1 MRLLELLKG
10 PEGKTLEFKRDLSSP
25 EGILKCMVAFAN
37 TAGGMIIIG
46 VEDGSRHVRGVQDVL
61 AAEEK
66 LANLI
71 SDSIRPRLI
80 PEIEVIP
87 WRRLNVLACAGV
99 PEQLTSALPGAA
111 GSRRWRL
118 DSCRL
123 HQSKG

>member
-1 MRLLELLKG
+1 MRFRVKCGVVRLEELLKG
-10 PEGKTLEFKRDLSSP
+10 QEGKTLEFKRDLSLP

-37 TAGGMIIIG
+37 TAGGIIIIG

-87 WRRLNVLACAGV
+87 WRRLNVLAV
-99 PEQLTSALPGAA
+99 QVS
-111 GSRRWRL
+111 
-118 DSCRL
+118 
-123 HQSKG
+123 